1 MPRITITLT
10 EERYQALKEAAT
22 KRRKSLIALIDES
35 LDFYG
40 IKSQQTALELVAQA
54 RRRAALSEE
63 DALALALQEVSAVR
77 KAV

>member
-1 MPRITITLT
+1 MPRLTITLT

-22 KRRKSLIALIDES
+22 KRRKSLIAVIDES

-54 RRRAALSEE
+54 RHRAALSEE

>member
-1 MPRITITLT
+1 MPRLTITLT

-22 KRRKSLIALIDES
+22 KRRKSLITLIDES